1 MTFEITLEKKLG
13 IEGDKIEKINRVKYH
28 LATERCYSIVIFN
41 GGGEQFSHELIQNVT
56 KRMELS
62 GKHYS

>member
-1 MTFEITLEKKLG
+1 MTFEITLEIKLG

-41 GGGEQFSHELIQNVT
+41 GGANNLVT
-56 KRMELS
+56 N
-62 GKHYS
+62 